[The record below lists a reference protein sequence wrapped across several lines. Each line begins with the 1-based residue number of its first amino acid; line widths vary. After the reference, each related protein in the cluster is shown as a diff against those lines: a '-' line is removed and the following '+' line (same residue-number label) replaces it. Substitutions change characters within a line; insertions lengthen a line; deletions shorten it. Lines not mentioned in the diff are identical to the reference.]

1 MDKVI
6 DLFEES
12 MLILS
17 ESKTAAWDEYM
28 MDTNPSSRRLK
39 RIIYERIGD
48 LLDRLRVND
57 EQFRND
63 VKEIK
68 RL

>member
-17 ESKTAAWDEYM
+17 ESKTSAWNEYM
-28 MDTNPSSRRLK
+28 SDTNPSSRRLK
-39 RIIYERIGD
+39 RIIYEKIGD
-48 LLDRLRVND
+48 LLNQMRADD
-57 EQFRND
+57 ELFRYH

-68 RL
+68 QL